1 MFKKSNWLHLR
12 VHFSYFLLPIYLFGI
27 SISPNLSEPSLL
39 WLFVIL
45 HFFIYPASN
54 AFNSYFDKDEKS
66 IGGLKN
72 PPPVDRSL
80 YYFASMFDLLG
91 LMLAYIFFPKNF
103 TLLVMILVYILI
115 SRAYSHPLVRLKKYP
130 ILSWLVAGFFQGAWV
145 VWIVYIGLNN
155 FEFMQLF
162 KPHIV
167 IPGLLSSA
175 ILWGSYPMT
184 QVYQHEE
191 DAKRGDITLSLK
203 LGIKGTFVFTA
214 ICFGLASLGY
224 YFYFDAYYQSRFGLI
239 FLAAMSPVVLFFGWW
254 FFQVLK
260 DEAQADFSKTMA
272 LNWISATCLGAF
284 FIYFFINSSGILNV
298 VGVY

>member
-12 VHFSYFLLPIYLFGI
+12 VHFSYFLLPIYLFGV

-72 PPPVDRSL
+72 PPPVDSSL
-80 YYFASMFDLLG
+80 YYFASLLDFLG
-91 LMLAYIFFPKNF
+91 LMLAYIFFPNNL
-103 TLLVMILVYILI
+103 TLLGMILVYILV

-239 FLAAMSPVVLFFGWW
+239 FLGAMSPVVLFFGWW
-254 FFQVLK
+254 FFKLQK
-260 DEAQADFSKTMA
+260 DEAQADFSSTMA